1 VTHKTK
7 LPLLWHGWFCA
18 VIACHFPVFS
28 CAPHAGQAHLYG
40 VCVAAFLLSK
50 NQVPLAYFDFGVL
63 AIIVLTYV
71 FLLRPSMKT
80 MAEKV

>member
-1 VTHKTK
+1 MDGFVPSLPAISLYFHVHPMLAK
-7 LPLLWHGWFCA
+7 LNFM
-18 VIACHFPVFS
+18 
-28 CAPHAGQAHLYG
+28 